1 MACPVLAVNQAPPPS
16 TSTPRH
22 TPTGSWPRPPA
33 HQAVAQV
40 VHEMINTVG
49 AAVNDVQSSLVLELL
64 VSSPTQQQ

>member
-1 MACPVLAVNQAPPPS
+1 MACPVFAVISTKLPPLVVLDNE
-16 TSTPRH
+16 H
-22 TPTGSWPRPPA
+22 
-33 HQAVAQV
+33 HQVVAFQV